1 MEYQIRI
8 FLNFRSLRNRKESAA
23 GGETEVEKESSEEET
38 PKEKEQ
44 RLPLIINAS
53 ILLIFCMFGGV
64 TYIAAGYSLT
74 FQRISAFF
82 SSNDIYLHD

>member
-1 MEYQIRI
+1 MGKERNFSLVITVSVIIEYQILI
-8 FLNFRSLRNRKESAA
+8 LLNYRSLRKCKESAA
-23 GGETEVEKESSEEET
+23 GEETEVEKESSEEET
-38 PKEKEQ
+38 PKEEER

-74 FQRISAFF
+74 F
-82 SSNDIYLHD
+82 